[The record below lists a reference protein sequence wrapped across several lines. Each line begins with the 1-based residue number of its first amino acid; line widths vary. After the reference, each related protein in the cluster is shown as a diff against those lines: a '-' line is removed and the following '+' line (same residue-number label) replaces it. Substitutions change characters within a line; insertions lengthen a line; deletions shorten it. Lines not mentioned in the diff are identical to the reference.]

1 MSDEL
6 NAKRRLFT
14 LDRPI
19 SPPPT
24 RPLTRT
30 GPTSNDSLAAL
41 EAGKEDAQNA
51 VERISARLRN
61 SVYTPDRN
69 NTPPLIPNQLDLIPI
84 DDWKSLYTRNCHPT
98 GRHFVIHQHDHPIAG
113 PHYDLRLQFSE
124 SSSLSWSVMYG
135 LPGDPNSRRLNR
147 NATETRVHA
156 LWNHL
161 IETASAKTGS
171 LIIWDTGEYEV
182 LPDKP
187 KRLDLGPET
196 DESEP
201 ETHSAY
207 GLGDSGLSESEKLR
221 NAFQNSKIHL
231 RLHGTRLPRNYI
243 IFLRRDKTD
252 LRSAPTVASL
262 LQKPRKRRRRRVV
275 KAQPDSTSNSESD
288 TDIIG
293 QSDTRSPGT
302 GKRQRD
308 GNDGHEAEPEPEHLD
323 AEGGDKDADFL
334 IRLNNAYPGAVND
347 IGSIHQRRWFIML
360 DREGCGFVPQKVVD
374 ADGNYT
380 GKKRW
385 IRGVDKISETRT
397 GFDPFHVHG
406 PKVERSVVTGRR
418 GLDVLRDE
426 GAEGF
431 IPRRAWKPVLF

>member
-6 NAKRRLFT
+6 DAKRRLST

-24 RPLTRT
+24 RPLTRN
-30 GPTSNDSLAAL
+30 GPTGNDSLAAL
-41 EAGKEDAQNA
+41 EAGKEETQNA
-51 VERISARLRN
+51 VERISARLRRY
-61 SVYTPDRN
+61 VVDRN
-69 NTPPLIPNQLDLIPI
+69 NIPKQVSLITI
-84 DDWKSLYTRNCHPT
+84 DAWKALYNRNCHPT

-161 IETASAKTGS
+161 IETASARTGS
-171 LIIWDTGEYEV
+171 MIIWDTGEYEV

-187 KRLDLGPET
+187 KGSNIGPET

-201 ETHSAY
+201 ETHSAS
-207 GLGDSGLSESEKLR
+207 GVGGSGLPESEKLR

-231 RLHGTRLPRNYI
+231 RLHGTRLPHDYT

-252 LRSAPTVASL
+252 FRSAPTVASL
-262 LQKPRKRRRRRVV
+262 LQKPRKRRRRRTA
-275 KAQPDSTSNSESD
+275 KAQPDSTSDSESD
-288 TDIIG
+288 TDITLL
-293 QSDTRSPGT
+293 SDTKSPGT

-308 GNDGHEAEPEPEHLD
+308 VNIGNEPEPEHSD
-323 AEGGDKDADFL
+323 AEGGDKDVDFQ

-360 DREGCGFVPQKVVD
+360 DRAGCGFVPEKL
-374 ADGNYT
+374 AGANGEYT
-380 GKKRW
+380 GEKRW
-385 IRGVDKISETRT
+385 IRGVDKRFGTRT
-397 GFDPFHVHG
+397 GFEPFHVHG
-406 PKVERSVVTGRR
+406 PEVERSVVTGRR
-418 GLDVLRDE
+418 GPDVLRDE

-431 IPRRAWKPVLF
+431 VSRRGWKPVIF